1 MAESVSAHV
10 TMELHSR
17 ITPIIHAP
25 TRFELNDSPP
35 KVQGWV
41 STVKNKRG
49 NDMTGLITMD
59 DLTNEAILEVLDD
72 AERLLPVARG
82 DTYLPLLQ
90 GKILGNLFFE
100 PSTRT
105 RMSFET
111 AMKRLGGDVVNLG
124 DVKTSSVV
132 KGETLYDTIQM
143 VDGYTDIIAMRHPR
157 QGAAQ
162 YAQDS
167 ARVPVLNGGDG
178 AGHHPTQTMLDLF
191 TIRQAHGSLEGLKVV
206 LAGDLRYGRTVH
218 SLSHALTRF
227 GCELVLAS
235 PNLLR
240 MPREI
245 VEDLTAHGA
254 TVTETEDLLGSIDE
268 ADVVYMTRIQKE
280 RFADEDEYIKVAGAY
295 KLHANNLEGAK
306 ASMVIMHPL
315 PRVDEIHP
323 SVDSTRH
330 ARYFEQAFNGVVAR
344 MALLCRLL
352 GVSVPTDVPE
362 GGEA

>member
-1 MAESVSAHV
+1 MA
-10 TMELHSR
+10 
-17 ITPIIHAP
+17 
-25 TRFELNDSPP
+25 
-35 KVQGWV
+35 
-41 STVKNKRG
+41 
-49 NDMTGLITMD
+49 GLITMD
-59 DLTNEAILEVLDD
+59 DLTNEQILEILSD

-82 DTYLPLLQ
+82 ELYLPLLQ
-90 GKILGNLFFE
+90 GRILGNLFFE

-132 KGETLYDTIQM
+132 KGETLFDTIQM

-162 YAQDS
+162 YAQDA
-167 ARVPVLNGGDG
+167 ARVPILNGGDG

-191 TIRQAHGSLEGLKVV
+191 TIQQAHGRLEGLKVV

-218 SLSHALTRF
+218 SLSHALVRF
-227 GCELVLAS
+227 GCDLVFAS
-235 PNLLR
+235 PDLLK
-240 MPREI
+240 MPEEI
-245 VEDLTAHGA
+245 VSDLRAHGA
-254 TVTETEDLLGSIDE
+254 NVLETEDLYSSMAE

-280 RFADEDEYIKVAGAY
+280 RFADEDEYARCAGAY
-295 KLHANNLEGAK
+295 KLHARHLADVK
-306 ASMVIMHPL
+306 QDMIVMHPL
-315 PRVDEIHP
+315 PRVDEIDP
-323 SVDSTRH
+323 TVDATRH

-352 GVSVPTDVPE
+352 GVTVPADVTAE
-362 GGEA
+362 GGAL

>member
-1 MAESVSAHV
+1 MG
-10 TMELHSR
+10 ML
-17 ITPIIHAP
+17 
-25 TRFELNDSPP
+25 
-35 KVQGWV
+35 GWLAR
-41 STVKNKRG
+41 RG
-49 NDMTGLITMD
+49 TQMKGLITMD
-59 DLTNEAILEVLDD
+59 DLTNEDILSILDD
-72 AERLLPVARG
+72 AARLLPVAQG
-82 DTYLPLLQ
+82 ETYLPLLK

-132 KGETLYDTIQM
+132 KGETLFDTIQM

-157 QGAAQ
+157 QGAAR
-162 YAQDS
+162 YAQDA
-167 ARVPVLNGGDG
+167 ARVPILNGGDG

-191 TIRQAHGSLEGLKVV
+191 TILQSHGTLEGLSVV

-218 SLSHALTRF
+218 SLSHALVRF
-227 GCELVLAS
+227 GCKLILAS
-235 PNLLR
+235 PELLR
-240 MPREI
+240 MPTEI
-245 VEDLTAHGA
+245 IEDLREHGA
-254 TVTETEDLLGSIDE
+254 DVTETEDLLGNINN

-280 RFADEDEYIKVAGAY
+280 RFADEDEYTKVAGAY
-295 KLHANNLEGAK
+295 KLHARDVANVK
-306 ASMVIMHPL
+306 AEMIIMHPL

-323 SVDSTRH
+323 SVDATRH

-352 GVSVPTDVPE
+352 NIEVPAE
-362 GGEA
+362 IHGGEA

>member
-1 MAESVSAHV
+1 VRKDNVHEIVVTVS
-10 TMELHSR
+10 
-17 ITPIIHAP
+17 
-25 TRFELNDSPP
+25 
-35 KVQGWV
+35 
-41 STVKNKRG
+41 RG
-49 NDMTGLITMD
+49 GAAMGGLITMD
-59 DLTNEAILEVLDD
+59 DLTNEEIIAILDD
-72 AERLLPVARG
+72 AERLLPVAKG
-82 DTYLPLLQ
+82 ELYLPLLQ
-90 GKILGNLFFE
+90 GRILGNLFFE

-132 KGETLYDTIQM
+132 KGETLFDTIQM

-167 ARVPVLNGGDG
+167 ARVPILNGGDG

-191 TIRQAHGSLEGLKVV
+191 TIRQAHGKLDGLKVV

-227 GCELVLAS
+227 DCELVFAS
-235 PNLLR
+235 PELLR
-240 MPREI
+240 MPRDI
-245 VEDLTAHGA
+245 VADLSAHGA
-254 TVTETEDLLGSIDE
+254 KITETEDLYSMMND
-268 ADVVYMTRIQKE
+268 ADVIYMTRIQKE
-280 RFADEDEYIKVAGAY
+280 RFSDEDEYAKVAGAY
-295 KLHANNLEGAK
+295 KLHSNDLNDVK
-306 ASMVIMHPL
+306 ADMIIMHPL

-323 SVDSTRH
+323 SVDATRH

-344 MALLCRLL
+344 MALLCKLL
-352 GVSVPTDVPE
+352 GVSVPKNVEKE
-362 GGEA
+362 GSAL

>member
-1 MAESVSAHV
+1 M
-10 TMELHSR
+10 
-17 ITPIIHAP
+17 
-25 TRFELNDSPP
+25 
-35 KVQGWV
+35 K
-41 STVKNKRG
+41 
-49 NDMTGLITMD
+49 GLITMD
-59 DLTNEAILEVLDD
+59 DLTNEDILSILED
-72 AERLLPVARG
+72 AARLLPVARG
-82 DTYLPLLQ
+82 ETFLPLLQ

-132 KGETLYDTIQM
+132 KGETLFDTIQM

-157 QGAAQ
+157 QGAAR
-162 YAQDS
+162 YAQDA
-167 ARVPVLNGGDG
+167 ARVPILNGGDG
-178 AGHHPTQTMLDLF
+178 AGHHPKKNMLALY
-191 TIRQAHGSLEGLKVV
+191 TILQSHGTLEGLSVV

-218 SLSHALTRF
+218 SLSHALVRF
-227 GCELVLAS
+227 GCKLILAS
-235 PNLLR
+235 PELLR
-240 MPREI
+240 MPTEI
-245 VEDLTAHGA
+245 IEDLREHVAD
-254 TVTETEDLLGSIDE
+254 VTETEDLLGNINE

-280 RFADEDEYIKVAGAY
+280 RFADEDEYTKVAGAY
-295 KLHANNLEGAK
+295 KLHARDVANVK
-306 ASMVIMHPL
+306 AEMIIMHPL

-352 GVSVPTDVPE
+352 NIEVPAE
-362 GGEA
+362 IQGGEA

>member
-1 MAESVSAHV
+1 
-10 TMELHSR
+10 
-17 ITPIIHAP
+17 
-25 TRFELNDSPP
+25 
-35 KVQGWV
+35 
-41 STVKNKRG
+41 
-49 NDMTGLITMD
+49 MD
-59 DLTNEAILEVLDD
+59 DLTNEDILSILDD
-72 AERLLPVARG
+72 ASRLLPVARG
-82 DTYLPLLQ
+82 EAYLPLLE

-132 KGETLYDTIQM
+132 KGETLFDTIQM

-157 QGAAQ
+157 QGAAR
-162 YAQDS
+162 YAQDA
-167 ARVPVLNGGDG
+167 ARVPILNGGDG

-191 TIRQAHGSLEGLKVV
+191 TILQSHGTLEGLSVV

-218 SLSHALTRF
+218 SLSHALVRF
-227 GCELVLAS
+227 GCKLILAS
-235 PNLLR
+235 PELLR
-240 MPREI
+240 MPTEI
-245 VEDLTAHGA
+245 IEDLREHGA
-254 TVTETEDLLGSIDE
+254 DVIETEDLLGNIND

-280 RFADEDEYIKVAGAY
+280 RFADEDEYTKVAGAY
-295 KLHANNLEGAK
+295 KLHARDVANVK
-306 ASMVIMHPL
+306 AEMIIMHPL

-352 GVSVPTDVPE
+352 NIEVPAE
-362 GGEA
+362 IQGGEA

>member
-1 MAESVSAHV
+1 
-10 TMELHSR
+10 
-17 ITPIIHAP
+17 
-25 TRFELNDSPP
+25 
-35 KVQGWV
+35 
-41 STVKNKRG
+41 
-49 NDMTGLITMD
+49 MD
-59 DLTNEAILEVLDD
+59 DLTNEQILSILED

-82 DTYLPLLQ
+82 EIFLPLLQ
-90 GKILGNLFFE
+90 GRILGNLFFE

-132 KGETLYDTIQM
+132 KGETLFDTIQM

-162 YAQDS
+162 YAQDA
-167 ARVPVLNGGDG
+167 ARVPILNGGDG

-191 TIRQAHGSLEGLKVV
+191 TIKQAHGRLEGLKVV

-227 GCELVLAS
+227 GCELIFAS
-235 PNLLR
+235 PDLLN
-240 MPREI
+240 MPEEI
-245 VEDLTAHGA
+245 VSDLRSHGA
-254 TVTETEDLLGSIDE
+254 NVIETEDLYGSMAD

-280 RFADEDEYIKVAGAY
+280 RFADEDEYARCAGAY
-295 KLHANNLEGAK
+295 KLHARHLSEVK
-306 ASMVIMHPL
+306 QDMIIVHPL
-315 PRVDEIHP
+315 PRVDEIDP
-323 SVDSTRH
+323 SVDTTRH

-352 GVSVPTDVPE
+352 GVTVPAKIE
-362 GGEA
+362 GVAL

>member
-1 MAESVSAHV
+1 M
-10 TMELHSR
+10 
-17 ITPIIHAP
+17 P
-25 TRFELNDSPP
+25 
-35 KVQGWV
+35 
-41 STVKNKRG
+41 
-49 NDMTGLITMD
+49 GLITMD
-59 DLTNEAILEVLDD
+59 DLSNDEILAILDD
-72 AERLLPVARG
+72 ARRLLPVAQG
-82 DTYLPLLQ
+82 KVYLPLLQ

-132 KGETLYDTIQM
+132 KGETLFDTIQM

-162 YAQDS
+162 YAQDAAS
-167 ARVPVLNGGDG
+167 VPILNGGDG

-191 TIRQAHGSLEGLKVV
+191 TIQQAHGRLDGLKVV
-206 LAGDLRYGRTVH
+206 LAGDLRYGRTAH

-227 GCELVLAS
+227 GCELVFAS
-235 PNLLR
+235 PSLLK
-240 MPREI
+240 MPSEI
-245 VEDLTAHGA
+245 VADLKAHGGN
-254 TVTETEDLLGSIDE
+254 VTETEDLLGSLAD

-280 RFADEDEYIKVAGAY
+280 RFADEDEYAKVAGAY
-295 KLHANNLEGAK
+295 KLHATNLEGAK
-306 ASMVIMHPL
+306 EGMIIMHPL

-323 SVDSTRH
+323 SVDDTRH

-344 MALLCRLL
+344 MALLCKLL
-352 GVSVPTDVPE
+352 NIGVPATID

>member
-1 MAESVSAHV
+1 M
-10 TMELHSR
+10 
-17 ITPIIHAP
+17 P
-25 TRFELNDSPP
+25 
-35 KVQGWV
+35 
-41 STVKNKRG
+41 
-49 NDMTGLITMD
+49 GLITMD
-59 DLTNEAILEVLDD
+59 DLSNDEILAILDD
-72 AERLLPVARG
+72 ARRLLPVAQG
-82 DTYLPLLQ
+82 KVYLPLLQ

-132 KGETLYDTIQM
+132 KGETLFDTIQM

-162 YAQDS
+162 YAQDAAS
-167 ARVPVLNGGDG
+167 VPILNGGDG

-191 TIRQAHGSLEGLKVV
+191 TIQQAHGRLDGLKVV

-227 GCELVLAS
+227 GCELVFAS
-235 PNLLR
+235 PSLLK
-240 MPREI
+240 MPSEI
-245 VEDLTAHGA
+245 VADLKAHGGN
-254 TVTETEDLLGSIDE
+254 VTETEDLLGSLAD

-280 RFADEDEYIKVAGAY
+280 RFADEDEYAKVAGAY
-295 KLHANNLEGAK
+295 KLHATNLEGAK
-306 ASMVIMHPL
+306 EGMIIMHPL

-323 SVDSTRH
+323 SVDETRH

-344 MALLCRLL
+344 MALLCKLL
-352 GVSVPTDVPE
+352 NIGVPATID

>member
-1 MAESVSAHV
+1 M
-10 TMELHSR
+10 
-17 ITPIIHAP
+17 P
-25 TRFELNDSPP
+25 
-35 KVQGWV
+35 
-41 STVKNKRG
+41 
-49 NDMTGLITMD
+49 GLITMD
-59 DLTNEAILEVLDD
+59 DLSNDEILAILDD
-72 AERLLPVARG
+72 ARRLLPVARG
-82 DTYLPLLQ
+82 EVYLPLLQ

-132 KGETLYDTIQM
+132 KGETLFDTIQM

-162 YAQDS
+162 YAQDAAS
-167 ARVPVLNGGDG
+167 VPILNGGDG

-191 TIRQAHGSLEGLKVV
+191 TIQQAHGRLDGLKVV

-227 GCELVLAS
+227 GCELIFAS
-235 PNLLR
+235 PSLLK
-240 MPREI
+240 MPSEI
-245 VEDLTAHGA
+245 VADLKAHGGN
-254 TVTETEDLLGSIDE
+254 VTETEDLLGSLAD

-280 RFADEDEYIKVAGAY
+280 RFADEDEYAKVAGAY
-295 KLHANNLEGAK
+295 KLHATNLEGAK
-306 ASMVIMHPL
+306 EGMIIMHPL

-323 SVDSTRH
+323 SVDDTRH

-344 MALLCRLL
+344 MALLCKLL
-352 GVSVPTDVPE
+352 NIGVPATIE

>member
-1 MAESVSAHV
+1 MA
-10 TMELHSR
+10 
-17 ITPIIHAP
+17 
-25 TRFELNDSPP
+25 
-35 KVQGWV
+35 
-41 STVKNKRG
+41 
-49 NDMTGLITMD
+49 GLITMD
-59 DLTNEAILEVLDD
+59 DLTNEQILEILSD

-82 DTYLPLLQ
+82 ELYLPLLK
-90 GKILGNLFFE
+90 GRILGNLFFE

-132 KGETLYDTIQM
+132 KGETLFDTIQM

-162 YAQDS
+162 YAQD
-167 ARVPVLNGGDG
+167 AAQVPILNGGDG

-191 TIRQAHGSLEGLKVV
+191 TIQQAHGRLDGLKVV

-218 SLSHALTRF
+218 SLSHALVRF
-227 GCELVLAS
+227 GCDLVFAS
-235 PNLLR
+235 PDLLR
-240 MPREI
+240 MPEEI
-245 VEDLTAHGA
+245 VSDLRAHGA
-254 TVTETEDLLGSIDE
+254 NVVETEDLYGSMAE

-280 RFADEDEYIKVAGAY
+280 RFADEDEYARCAGAY
-295 KLHANNLEGAK
+295 KLHARHLADMK
-306 ASMVIMHPL
+306 QDMIVMHPL
-315 PRVDEIHP
+315 PRVDEIDP
-323 SVDSTRH
+323 SVDVTRH

-352 GVSVPTDVPE
+352 GVKVPADVLAE
-362 GGEA
+362 GGAL